1 MRVIAEVFDPR
12 MRISIFSFNERWIA
26 KVEGG
31 LCEITFKVPH
41 EEMSLAKLKEHFEN
55 ADTRDRLF
63 ERLHGLNQEWQIY
76 RET

>member
-1 MRVIAEVFDPR
+1 

-31 LCEITFKVPH
+31 LCEVTFKVPH
-41 EEMSLAKLKEHFEN
+41 DEMPLEKLKEHFQK
-55 ADTRDRLF
+55 ADTRDRLS
-63 ERLHGLNQEWQIY
+63 ERLQSLNQEWQNY

>member
-1 MRVIAEVFDPR
+1 

-31 LCEITFKVPH
+31 LCEITLKVSH
-41 EEMSLAKLKEHFEN
+41 DEMSLEKLKEHFGN

-63 ERLHGLNQEWQIY
+63 ERLQSLNQEWQAY